1 MTDPVKRDYRS
12 TLRAAQA
19 DDTRR
24 AIVNA
29 AADLFAADGYGA
41 TTIDAIAGAAGVS
54 RKTVFSAVGGKVA
67 LLKTALDWAVAGD
80 DRPIALTDRPAF
92 EALFAQRDPRR
103 LLQDWVR
110 LHVQIAERAVGLF
123 RALEVAAETDRDAR
137 DLLTTLH
144 RQRLEGAAL
153 IVDRVA
159 ELRSDRAAINREQD
173 IDVAW
178 LAADPVV
185 FDRMV
190 RERGWA
196 THALEA
202 WVADA
207 LIGQLLRD

>member
-1 MTDPVKRDYRS
+1 MVDPVKRDYRS
-12 TLRAAQA
+12 ALRAAQA

-29 AADLFAADGYGA
+29 AAELFTADDYAA

-80 DRPIALTDRPAF
+80 DRPVALTDRPAF
-92 EALFAQRDPRR
+92 QDLFALGDPRR
-103 LLQDWVR
+103 LLRDWVR
-110 LHVQIAERAVGLF
+110 LQVQIAERAVGLF
-123 RALEVAAETDRDAR
+123 RALEVAAETDGEAR
-137 DLLTTLH
+137 ELLTTLH
-144 RQRLEGAAL
+144 RQRLEGAAHV
-153 IVDRVA
+153 VDRVA
-159 ELRSDRAAINREQD
+159 ELGADRAAVPREHAV
-173 IDVAW
+173 DVAW

-196 THALEA
+196 THAFET
-202 WVADA
+202 WVANA

>member
-1 MTDPVKRDYRS
+1 MVDPVKRDYRS
-12 TLRAAQA
+12 ALRAAQA

-29 AADLFAADGYGA
+29 AAELFTADGYGA

-80 DRPIALTDRPAF
+80 DRPVALSDRPAF
-92 EALFAQRDPRR
+92 QDLFALEDPRR
-103 LLQDWVR
+103 LLRDWAR
-110 LHVQIAERAVGLF
+110 LQVQIAERAVGLF
-123 RALEVAAETDRDAR
+123 RALEVAAETDVEAR
-137 DLLTTLH
+137 ELLTTLH
-144 RQRLEGAAL
+144 RQRLEGAAQ
-153 IVDRVA
+153 IVDRVG
-159 ELRSDRAAINREQD
+159 ELGADRAAVPRD
-173 IDVAW
+173 HAVDVAW

-190 RERGWA
+190 RQRGWA
-196 THALEA
+196 THAFEA

-207 LIGQLLRD
+207 LIVQLLRG

>member
-24 AIVNA
+24 VIVNA
-29 AADLFAADGYGA
+29 AAELFATDGYGA
-41 TTIDAIAGAAGVS
+41 TTIDAIATAAGVS

-80 DRPIALTDRPAF
+80 DESVALMDRPAF
-92 EALFAQRDPRR
+92 RDLFALQDPRR
-103 LLQDWVR
+103 LLQDWAR
-110 LHVQIAERAVGLF
+110 LQVQIAERAVGLF

-137 DLLTTLH
+137 ELLATLH
-144 RQRLEGAAL
+144 RQRLDGATL

-159 ELRSDRAAINREQD
+159 ELGADRAANSRDQD

-196 THALEA
+196 THAFEA

-207 LIGQLLRD
+207 LIRQLLRD

>member
-1 MTDPVKRDYRS
+1 MVDPVKRDYRS
-12 TLRAAQA
+12 ALRAAQA

-29 AADLFAADGYGA
+29 AAELFTADGYGA
-41 TTIDAIAGAAGVS
+41 TTIDAIAGASGVS

-80 DRPIALTDRPAF
+80 DRPVALSDRPAF
-92 EALFAQRDPRR
+92 QDLFALEDPRR
-103 LLQDWVR
+103 LLRDWVR
-110 LHVQIAERAVGLF
+110 LQVQIAERAVGLF
-123 RALEVAAETDRDAR
+123 RALEVAAETDVEAR
-137 DLLTTLH
+137 ELLTTLH
-144 RQRLEGAAL
+144 RQRLEGAAQ

-159 ELRSDRAAINREQD
+159 ELGADRAAVPRD
-173 IDVAW
+173 HAVDVAW

-190 RERGWA
+190 RQRGWA
-196 THALEA
+196 THAFEA

-207 LIGQLLRD
+207 LIGQLLRG